1 MKTKRPT
8 GKTWKTAKL
17 FKVYLGM
24 KAPAGAAGLR
34 LMWAIVGHKW
44 VRCCTP
50 ITNVKFKIRRAM
62 WDELPAG
69 DRDGDFRTHS
79 VTSAELIRTFVRR
92 WRGPGHLHGR
102 FARHPVRSAHV
113 HSSIVQSMR

>member
-50 ITNVKFKIRRAM
+50 ITNVKFKMRRAM

-69 DRDGDFRTHS
+69 AR
-79 VTSAELIRTFVRR
+79 ELVR
-92 WRGPGHLHGR
+92 
-102 FARHPVRSAHV
+102 A
-113 HSSIVQSMR
+113 

>member
-50 ITNVKFKIRRAM
+50 ITNAV

-69 DRDGDFRTHS
+69 DR
-79 VTSAELIRTFVRR
+79 ELVR
-92 WRGPGHLHGR
+92 
-102 FARHPVRSAHV
+102 A
-113 HSSIVQSMR
+113 